1 MMSSVLGDACK
12 WGFFCEVW
20 RPGRA
25 NGDRS
30 WAHQR
35 AVVAIGGR
43 LASLWGACN
52 TRYSDALSVAATSRR
67 VCTTLCSDVCRA
79 SECRGLRGI
88 APPHRSLCRAVSWA
102 CEELDLD
109 PASRA
114 GGGAAEGARHCY
126 SRDARL
132 IRVQDISLLVCFSCM
147 RIAELLFRISF
158 ILAECFFC
166 GVIFG

>member
-1 MMSSVLGDACK
+1 MGTPA
-12 WGFFCEVW
+12 
-20 RPGRA
+20 GRG
-25 NGDRS
+25 GDRG
-30 WAHQR
+30 
-35 AVVAIGGR
+35 AIGLALGR
-43 LASLWGACN
+43 VQHTIFRCTVSCCYLATCMH
-52 TRYSDALSVAATSRR
+52 YAL
-67 VCTTLCSDVCRA
+67 LCSDVCRA